1 MPIIQELIV
10 WLCPPAILLMG
21 VERAGRSAL
30 ALTFAVIVIGNA
42 VIYATALFGVTHI
55 VTLIRKVTRW

>member
-1 MPIIQELIV
+1 
-10 WLCPPAILLMG
+10 MG